1 MARCISSPS
10 WSHDTLPGLSLLLFF
25 IWILGVSSSSSC
37 ADLKPANSHLSKGGL
52 SSSLPQVTTSVEKK
66 TGEHQQMKSNSTLAQ
81 SKPKG
86 QEHWNTLAQSVD
98 LKTGAGDHA
107 IKSVHSYSSCRNCFS
122 SHIDRERS
130 QVKFYGPFS

>member
-10 WSHDTLPGLSLLLFF
+10 WSHDTLPGSSLLLFF

-66 TGEHQQMKSNSTLAQ
+66 TGEHHQMKSNSHSGPEYTQGSGAL
-81 SKPKG
+81 
-86 QEHWNTLAQSVD
+86 EHARSVGRFED
-98 LKTGAGDHA
+98 WGW
-107 IKSVHSYSSCRNCFS
+107 
-122 SHIDRERS
+122 
-130 QVKFYGPFS
+130 GPCN